1 MGILVSS
8 TCYYYC
14 IYPHHC
20 ELVNFL
26 RLRDVYI
33 EEKEHACIIN
43 IYIRSRV
50 CIIVMN
56 LIGEHFDLLQNGISG
71 STSLSSSGERHDAET
86 AHVLT
91 ASHYRAVTEERWET
105 KGRE

>member
-1 MGILVSS
+1 MLLLLPLS
-8 TCYYYC
+8 TSLQTCKLPQIKGC
-14 IYPHHC
+14 
-20 ELVNFL
+20 V
-26 RLRDVYI
+26 

-50 CIIVMN
+50 CIIAMN
-56 LIGEHFDLLQNGISG
+56 LIGEHFDLLQNGVSG
-71 STSLSSSGERHDAET
+71 STSLSSSGERHDTET

-91 ASHYRAVTEERWET
+91 ASHYRAVTEERWEA